1 MMKRLCILCIA
12 LSLVL
17 PASLAGAQSQDR
29 CSGLNVH
36 SVRFQFPKV
45 EMVFSVCDDTGNRIA
60 GLDRSAIRLTEDGK
74 PVSGFT
80 METVVADAQTPTQS
94 VVLPD
99 GSMLTLTATSASI
112 GIVFDATQL
121 LNGSGQQ
128 RRDSIAEGRAAI
140 EAFLLESGD
149 PPPPRTRSPGN
160 IERVGLFIPADQ
172 PDQSLRPESLP
183 DFTQDRY
190 AVINTLRQN
199 LPERQGKTS
208 LIAAIQ
214 AAIDATA
221 RDAQQRGAEAV
232 VLVVSDGGDA
242 LTGDTFNGLVA
253 QANQQKVKIAAFGVG
268 TDRALQ
274 SNGFRLKQ
282 LAEATGGVY
291 IERPSATDAGN
302 AFMRVVAL
310 RENAAYRVQYDT
322 SIIDDGRQHPVVL
335 EVTTP
340 NGVRTYS
347 FSLTYES
354 PADNVSFAPLGNVLL
369 RRYFMFAIPIAL
381 LFSLFLTLLS
391 GAMFWFGKSSSG
403 GLGGKTRH

>member
-1 MMKRLCILCIA
+1 MKHLCILCIA

-17 PASLAGAQSQDR
+17 PASLAVAQSQDR

-36 SVRFQFPKV
+36 SVSFQFPKV
-45 EMVFSVCDDTGNRIA
+45 EIVFSICDDTGNRIV
-60 GLDRSAIRLTEDGK
+60 GLDRSAIRLTEDSK
-74 PVSGFT
+74 PVSSFT
-80 METVVADAQTPTQS
+80 METAVADAQTPTQT
-94 VVLPD
+94 VVFPN
-99 GSMLTLTATSASI
+99 GMLTLTATGASI

-149 PPPPRTRSPGN
+149 PPPPRTRAPGN

-172 PDQSLRPESLP
+172 PNQSLRPASLP

-190 AVINTLRQN
+190 AVVNTLRQD
-199 LPERQGKTS
+199 LPYRQGKTS

-232 VLVVSDGGDA
+232 VLVVSDGGDT
-242 LTGDTFNGLVA
+242 LTGDTFDGLIA
-253 QANQQKVKIAAFGVG
+253 QASQQKVKIVAFGVG

-282 LAEATGGVY
+282 LAEVTGGLY
-291 IERPSATDAGN
+291 IERPSVSDAGN
-302 AFMRVVAL
+302 AFMRVVYP
-310 RENAAYRVQYDT
+310 RSNAVYLVGYNT
-322 SIIDDGRQHPVVL
+322 SIIDDGKQHPVVL

-340 NGVRTYS
+340 SGVRNYS
-347 FSLTYES
+347 FSLAYEGI
-354 PADNVSFAPLGNVLL
+354 ADNTQLAPLGDVLL
-369 RRYFMFAIPIAL
+369 RRYFIFAIPIAL
-381 LFSLFLTLLS
+381 LFSLFLTLIS
-391 GAMFWFGKSSSG
+391 GAMFWFDKSSSG
-403 GLGGKTRH
+403 GLGGKTKR